1 MDFSAS
7 LPLRVSALIPDALN
21 AESQRRGGAEVS
33 MDSSAS
39 LHLRVSALIPDAF
52 NAESQRRGGAEAF
65 MDFSASLHLRVSAFN
80 SVPILTPPPAC
91 RISSAR

>member
-7 LPLRVSALIPDALN
+7 LPLRVSALIPDVPN
-21 AESQRRGGAEVS
+21 AESQRRGGAEIS

-39 LHLRVSALIPDAF
+39 LRLC
-52 NAESQRRGGAEAF
+52 
-65 MDFSASLHLRVSAFN
+65 VSAFN
-80 SVPILTPPPAC
+80 SVPITYTSTGPSMAC